1 MSVIFGYSIEFKY
14 KYTILLLLPFTVF
27 DSILFACNIVM
38 NFQTIRNDFNQQV
51 KEQAEALE
59 AEQMR
64 AHLEEE
70 MERQDRIYSKSRYKE
85 LLVFHKADGCFRV
98 ESYVI
103 VSGVLKDLP
112 NNSEH
117 VK

>member
-1 MSVIFGYSIEFKY
+1 MSVIFGQSIEFKY
-14 KYTILLLLPFTVF
+14 KYTILLLLPFRYIHF

-64 AHLEEE
+64 AHLAEE
-70 MERQDRIYSKSRYKE
+70 MERQDRIHAKSRYKE
-85 LLVFHKADGCFRV
+85 LLVFYKAVGCFRV

-103 VSGVLKDLP
+103 LFLVW
-112 NNSEH
+112 
-117 VK
+117 

>member
-1 MSVIFGYSIEFKY
+1 M
-14 KYTILLLLPFTVF
+14 LLLPFRYI
-27 DSILFACNIVM
+27 DSILFVCNIVM

-64 AHLEEE
+64 AHLAEE

-85 LLVFHKADGCFRV
+85 LLVFIRLMA
-98 ESYVI
+98 
-103 VSGVLKDLP
+103 VSKLNPMSLFLVC
-112 NNSEH
+112 
-117 VK
+117 

>member
-1 MSVIFGYSIEFKY
+1 
-14 KYTILLLLPFTVF
+14 
-27 DSILFACNIVM
+27 M

-64 AHLEEE
+64 AHLAEE

-85 LLVFHKADGCFRV
+85 FLVFHLADGCFRV
-98 ESYVI
+98 DPMSYCFWCGER
-103 VSGVLKDLP
+103 STQQL
-112 NNSEH
+112 
-117 VK
+117 

>member
-1 MSVIFGYSIEFKY
+1 
-14 KYTILLLLPFTVF
+14 
-27 DSILFACNIVM
+27 M

-64 AHLEEE
+64 AHLAEE
-70 MERQDRIYSKSRYKE
+70 MERQDRIHAKSRYKE
-85 LLVFHKADGCFRV
+85 LLVFYKAVGCFRV

-103 VSGVLKDLP
+103 LFLVR
-112 NNSEH
+112 
-117 VK
+117 

>member
-1 MSVIFGYSIEFKY
+1 
-14 KYTILLLLPFTVF
+14 
-27 DSILFACNIVM
+27 M

-98 ESYVI
+98 I

-112 NNSEH
+112 NNSGH